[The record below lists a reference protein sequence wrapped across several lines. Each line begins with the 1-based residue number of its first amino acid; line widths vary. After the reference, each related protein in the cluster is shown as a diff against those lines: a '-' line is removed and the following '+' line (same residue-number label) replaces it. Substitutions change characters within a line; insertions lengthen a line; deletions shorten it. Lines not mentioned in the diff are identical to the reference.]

1 MRIAEQV
8 TDHADVVVVG
18 KLHQHDDIGA
28 VALQR
33 AVNGMPGAFPA
44 VDAAAP
50 GDLLP
55 AHPERAASMTH
66 PLRTPLP
73 RAAVLA
79 PLDPELAVSRAPP
92 VGRVEVIR
100 LGHWDGQAGG
110 KIGDRAHDKGASD
123 PKITLLTG
131 VTIGPEQTMDT

>member
-8 TDHADVVVVG
+8 ADHADVVAVG
-18 KLHQHDDIGA
+18 KLHQHDDVGA

-50 GDLLP
+50 GDLFP
-55 AHPERAASMTH
+55 AHAERAASVTH
-66 PLRTPLP
+66 PLRAPLP
-73 RAAVLA
+73 CAAILA
-79 PLDPELAVSRAPP
+79 PLDPELAAPRAFP
-92 VGRVEVIR
+92 VGRVEAIR
-100 LGHWDGQAGG
+100 LGHGDGQAGRKVG
-110 KIGDRAHDKGASD
+110 RAHDKVASD

-131 VTIGPEQTMDT
+131 VTIGPEQTIDT